1 MSVILERAESKD
13 EVGRMKDEPEAACL
27 LHPSAFILQPSI
39 PGVAYGRAA
48 VQGTDCDWPQETP
61 FITAP

>member
-27 LHPSAFILQPSI
+27 VSSFRLHPSAFDSRRGLR
-39 PGVAYGRAA
+39 PGSGLKDR
-48 VQGTDCDWPQETP
+48 CEWPQETP